1 MILDSLVKDYGLK
14 FEDMEQWVDDYIEE
28 IRNFVLPYI
37 QIIGEENSAPSP
49 KSNNREVINALLNQ
63 NFAESGSALLFH
75 KLRRPSVKMNST
87 LRPRFLLQG
96 LRKGL

>member
-1 MILDSLVKDYGLK
+1 
-14 FEDMEQWVDDYIEE
+14 MEQWVDDYIEE

-63 NFAESGSALLFH
+63 NFAESGF
-75 KLRRPSVKMNST
+75 
-87 LRPRFLLQG
+87 G
-96 LRKGL
+96 LIIS